1 MYWVKARTEP
11 TGGVHFGTD
20 QGNWIVYAKP
30 LNAGGIDE
38 TDAIL
43 LNKTDDLVDSAGAW
57 NDTAPTSTVFTIGTA
72 DDLNES
78 SDTYVAYC
86 FANVDGYCKV
96 GSYDGNGDGDG
107 PQIITG
113 FRPAWLI
120 LKNIDTDG
128 TNWWMFD
135 NKRSISNVVNDGI
148 IAQGAD
154 AEFSDNSNLQID
166 FLSNGF
172 KLRTSS
178 SSGYDNNTNGGTVI
192 YMAFAE
198 QPFKFANAR

>member
-1 MYWVKARTEP
+1 
-11 TGGVHFGTD
+11 
-20 QGNWIVYAKP
+20 
-30 LNAGGIDE
+30 
-38 TDAIL
+38 
-43 LNKTDDLVDSAGAW
+43 
-57 NDTAPTSTVFTIGTA
+57 
-72 DDLNES
+72 
-78 SDTYVAYC
+78 
-86 FANVDGYCKV
+86 
-96 GSYDGNGDGDG
+96 
-107 PQIITG
+107 
-113 FRPAWLI
+113 
-120 LKNIDTDG
+120 
-128 TNWWMFD
+128 
-135 NKRSISNVVNDGI
+135 VVNDGI